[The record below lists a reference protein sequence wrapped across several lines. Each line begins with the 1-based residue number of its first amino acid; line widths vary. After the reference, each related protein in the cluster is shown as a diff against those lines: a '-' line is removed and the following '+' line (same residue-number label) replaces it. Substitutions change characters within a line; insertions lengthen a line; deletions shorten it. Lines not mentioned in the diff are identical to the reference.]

1 MESKVKIVALTILKF
16 VTDLDTKADLL
27 EAAKGKIV
35 TNFTLGF
42 AKPTTKTMSALTRN
56 VKQGDNSDFRISRM
70 RPFSEISLLQM
81 F

>member
-42 AKPTTKTMSALTRN
+42 AKSTTITMFALRRIA
-56 VKQGDNSDFRISRM
+56 KQGGIFGLFKI
-70 RPFSEISLLQM
+70 
-81 F
+81 